1 MVGFYQASSLHSE
14 PGRPGWERLGRGR
27 ENFGS
32 PNSHLDMVQ
41 CSSPWRCLPPIAE
54 EVPGMSCPPSSFFTT
69 LLRVIDRAWLEKV
82 EGREK
87 VAWPKREIG
96 SKLSLR
102 EQCPG
107 RGSL

>member
-1 MVGFYQASSLHSE
+1 MGALIVIWTWSSAHLH
-14 PGRPGWERLGRGR
+14 G
-27 ENFGS
+27 
-32 PNSHLDMVQ
+32 DA
-41 CSSPWRCLPPIAE
+41 CPPIAE

-82 EGREK
+82 EGGEK